1 MIKIQGKLPRK
12 VYLACS
18 GGIDSMAILHFLCNN
33 HDVTV
38 LHFDHRTE
46 HSLMELDLV
55 DDFCLKNN
63 IKFEFGRMPRQ
74 DKPKDQSYEE
84 YWREER
90 YEFLDKFTDAPVIT
104 AHHLDDCV
112 ETWIFSSLHGTGK
125 IVPYR
130 RKNIIR
136 PFRLNLK
143 RDIALWANMHNVQ
156 YVEDPTNTDTK
167 YARNYIRHTLMPHA
181 LKVNPGLHKTIKKKV
196 IENGC

>member
-18 GGIDSMAILHFLCNN
+18 GGIDSMTLLHFLRNN

-46 HSLMELDLV
+46 NSLIALDFV
-55 DDFCLKNN
+55 DDYCLKND
-63 IKFEFGRMPRQ
+63 IEFIYAKNRR
-74 DKPKDQSYEE
+74 DKPKDKSHEE
-84 YWREER
+84 WWREGR
-90 YEFLDKFTDAPVIT
+90 YEFLDRFTDAPVIT
-104 AHHLDDCV
+104 GHHLDDCV

-136 PFRLNLK
+136 PFRLNMK
-143 RDIALWANMHNVQ
+143 RDIELWGNMHNVAHI
-156 YVEDPTNTDTK
+156 EDPSNSDTK
-167 YARNYIRHTLMPHA
+167 YTRNYIRHTLMPHA
-181 LKVNPGLHKTIKKKV
+181 LKVNPGLYKTIKKKV

>member
-18 GGIDSMAILHFLCNN
+18 GGIDSMAILHFLRNN

-46 HSLMELDLV
+46 NSLVELDFV
-55 DDFCLKNN
+55 DDYCINN
-63 IKFEFGRMPRQ
+63 DIEFIYERSRK
-74 DKPKDQSYEE
+74 DKPKDKSHEE
-84 YWREER
+84 FWREQR

-104 AHHLDDCV
+104 CHHLDDCV
-112 ETWIFSSLHGTGK
+112 ETWIFSSLHGAGK

-136 PFRLNLK
+136 PFRLNMK
-143 RDIALWANMHNVQ
+143 RNIALWANMHTIP
-156 YVEDPTNTDTK
+156 YVEDPTNSDTK
-167 YARNYIRHTLMPHA
+167 YARNYIRHELMPHA
-181 LKVNPGLHKTIKKKV
+181 LRVNPGLYKTIKKKV
-196 IENGC
+196 IENGS